1 MRKRSSTIKE
11 TKIEIIPMIDTMFF
25 LLVFFLL
32 SSLNIITL
40 SGSKVKLPKARTAET
55 PQRKADLTVTVRPD
69 GKTQIDNTTFDPAD
83 VGEALV
89 RSAQTAGL
97 LPNTPNVDTV
107 ADKASKLVVIINAD
121 ADTDNAAVVRA
132 IDSAR
137 AKGFVQFGIAAR
149 GKSAL
154 ASERQNGKAQ

>member
-1 MRKRSSTIKE
+1 MRKRKSHIKE

-32 SSLNIITL
+32 SSLNLITIN
-40 SGSKVKLPKARTAET
+40 SPKVKLPKAPSAQT
-55 PQRKADLTVTVRPD
+55 PQRKADLTVTINPD
-69 GKTQIDNTTFDPAD
+69 GSTQIDNTSFPAAD

-89 RSAQTAGL
+89 RSAQRTNL
-97 LPNTPNVDTV
+97 LPNTANADAV
-107 ADKASKLVVIINAD
+107 ADKAATLIVVINAD
-121 ADTDNAAVVRA
+121 SDTDNAAVVRA

-149 GKSAL
+149 GKNAL
-154 ASERQNGKAQ
+154 RSEK